1 MNNTITCK
9 VQCENKL
16 KALFRGEN
24 TRLPRKQKKCQKIA
38 VSRFLPKE
46 QTNVLHIPKTGS
58 TFMFYWRKGKIKT
71 KTLGRMTLIL
81 ESPKKE
87 AKNEQV

>member
-1 MNNTITCK
+1 MTNTITCK
-9 VQCENKL
+9 VQGGDKI

-38 VSRFLPKE
+38 VRGFIPKE

-58 TFMFYWRKGKIKT
+58 TFMFYWRKGKIKM

-81 ESPKKE
+81 ETTKDRDE
-87 AKNEQV
+87 E